1 MGRARRSDHNIRAEN
16 REARK
21 SRQPKA
27 SNQKSGYGAVV
38 PFRGNNIKPVNP
50 LNEKQRLLIASIIA
64 NTLTFATGCAGT
76 GKSFLAVG
84 TALKMLLN
92 REIEQIVI
100 TKPDFE
106 IDSKLGT
113 LPGDQNEKTAPLFR
127 SIRDIMY
134 KLIGSGFM
142 EVLEKSG
149 KIKFETLGN
158 ILGTTFDNSVM
169 IMDEA
174 QNCTPNQMKA
184 FVTRIGKNSKII
196 ICGDYKEQTFI
207 EGRNGLKDA
216 VRRFHGEPSVSRVD
230 FEIDDIVRDDFVKVA
245 ILAYRKNLD
254 GPDEPIEDE

>member
-1 MGRARRSDHNIRAEN
+1 MGRARRSDHRTTKSEH

-21 SRQPKA
+21 SRQPKT
-27 SNQKSGYGAVV
+27 GYGAVV
-38 PFRGNNIKPVNP
+38 PFRGNTIKPVTP
-50 LNEKQRLLIASIIA
+50 LNEKQALLISKIIQ
-64 NTLTFATGCAGT
+64 NTMTFATGCAGT

-100 TKPDFE
+100 TKPDLE
-106 IDSKLGT
+106 IDTKLGT

-127 SIRDIMY
+127 SIRDIIH

-149 KIKFETLGN
+149 KIKFEPLGN

-184 FVTRIGKNSKII
+184 FVTRIGKYSKII

-207 EGRNGLKDA
+207 AGRNGLKDA
-216 VRRFHGEPSVSRVD
+216 VVRFHGEPSVGRVD

-245 ILAYRKNLD
+245 ILAYRKD
-254 GPDEPIEDE
+254 IEEPKDSEEE